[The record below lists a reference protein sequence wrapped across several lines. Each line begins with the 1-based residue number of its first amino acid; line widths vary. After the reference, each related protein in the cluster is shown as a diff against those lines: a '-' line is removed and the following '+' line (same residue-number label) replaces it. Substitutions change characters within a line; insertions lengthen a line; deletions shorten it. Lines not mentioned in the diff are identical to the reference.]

1 MRASTSRCRP
11 TFSRQQSHRTTR
23 RTVLTAA
30 IEAPVVEAPGTS
42 ADPPSIASPAG
53 FQPVSSQRG
62 QGMSVEVT
70 AKLDRLPQL
79 ALGARLDLANA
90 FAREVQPVTDLLQCP
105 GLVVFETESQPD
117 DLPLLP
123 VEPAQCV
130 GKLVQIVLMDQVVG
144 DARLIDSQQIAQLER
159 MPVAAGRPS

>member
-11 TFSRQQSHRTTR
+11 TFSRQQSQRTTR

-42 ADPPSIASPAG
+42 ADPRSIASPAG

-70 AKLDRLPQL
+70 AKLDRLTQL
-79 ALGARLDLANA
+79 ALGARLDLPDAL
-90 FAREVQPVTDLLQCP
+90 AREVQAVADLLQ
-105 GLVVFETESQPD
+105 GLRLIVFETE
-117 DLPLLP
+117 
-123 VEPAQCV
+123 
-130 GKLVQIVLMDQVVG
+130 
-144 DARLIDSQQIAQLER
+144 
-159 MPVAAGRPS
+159 